1 MFNFVKNIIEKARTR
16 RDAKRFFS
24 ANVTPMPYSG
34 HTPNPTT
41 PGFAKVAYKSETLG
55 FAPYG
60 F

>member
-1 MFNFVKNIIEKARTR
+1 MFKFITNIIEKARTR

-24 ANVTPMPYSG
+24 ADVTPLPYSG
-34 HTPNPTT
+34 HTPNPIN